1 MLIPEWY
8 GSAAQGSL
16 EDYHRGRQIALDR
29 EFERAKARRAAAYA
43 QRNVYT
49 PDTLGWKA
57 GYEAAKAGMP
67 ISSGPSSKHNPLYL
81 PWHDGYLWREKEMR
95 DAQSMR
101 QSRPP
106 HLYDPL
112 PGCRCGCNG

>member
-1 MLIPEWY
+1 MTAVPEWGVEP
-8 GSAAQGSL
+8 GSI
-16 EDYHRGRQIALDR
+16 EDYHRGLRVAIDL
-29 EFERAKARRAAAYA
+29 EFNRAIDRRAAASA

-67 ISSGPSSKHNPLYL
+67 ISSGPSSKDNPLYL

-95 DAQSMR
+95 DAHSMR
-101 QSRPP
+101 RGP
-106 HLYDPL
+106 HSYLYDPL